1 MQTRLHSLLETS
13 VQVISDVAINVL
25 IAAPLAYYLY
35 DIKTNVIAEMIFLL
49 TTINFGKSYAIRRY
63 YNIKKITV
71 LNLKAKCDE
80 LNQKI
85 SSIQEITKKRWDN
98 IDKVIDI
105 FKYGI
110 LLLLLSNLV
119 TLFFVILL

>member
-1 MQTRLHSLLETS
+1 MQFEDITTS
-13 VQVISDVAINVL
+13 
-25 IAAPLAYYLY
+25 
-35 DIKTNVIAEMIFLL
+35 
-49 TTINFGKSYAIRRY
+49 
-63 YNIKKITV
+63 KKITV

-85 SSIQEITKKRWDN
+85 TSIQEITKKRWDN

>member
-1 MQTRLHSLLETS
+1 MQFDDITTS
-13 VQVISDVAINVL
+13 
-25 IAAPLAYYLY
+25 
-35 DIKTNVIAEMIFLL
+35 
-49 TTINFGKSYAIRRY
+49 
-63 YNIKKITV
+63 KKITV
-71 LNLKAKCDE
+71 LNLKAKCDD

-85 SSIQEITKKRWDN
+85 TAIQEITKKRWDN

>member
-1 MQTRLHSLLETS
+1 MQFDDITTS
-13 VQVISDVAINVL
+13 
-25 IAAPLAYYLY
+25 
-35 DIKTNVIAEMIFLL
+35 
-49 TTINFGKSYAIRRY
+49 
-63 YNIKKITV
+63 KKITV

>member
-1 MQTRLHSLLETS
+1 MQFEDITTS
-13 VQVISDVAINVL
+13 
-25 IAAPLAYYLY
+25 
-35 DIKTNVIAEMIFLL
+35 
-49 TTINFGKSYAIRRY
+49 
-63 YNIKKITV
+63 KKITV

-85 SSIQEITKKRWDN
+85 TSIQDITKKRWDN